1 MFFSE
6 PKVSLPAYVAIFD
19 TTLRD
24 GEQMPGCALRPEEK
38 TEIAHQLDMLGVDV
52 IEAGFPIA
60 SEGERQAIKSIT
72 KEGLNS
78 EICGLARSNKADI
91 DAVISCNVD
100 RVHTFIATSA
110 LHMEKKLKMTPEEV
124 IEHAVSGVE
133 YVKDHGLKS
142 EFSAEDATRSDI
154 EFLKKVFAS
163 AVEAGADVV
172 DIPDTVGVAIPRTM
186 FHIVREV
193 KSAVNVPVAVHCHD
207 DFGLAVANSLA
218 SVEAGAEQV
227 HVCVNGIGERAGN
240 ASLEEVALALQ
251 VHYGI
256 QTGIRTEEIYK
267 TSQLVTRL
275 MRVLIA
281 PNKAIVGANAFAH
294 ESGIHSHGVLVSP
307 KTYEPIAPEMV
318 GARRKFVAGKHAG
331 KHGVKAILES
341 IGIYPTENQ
350 LDEIIYRVKELG
362 DKGIKVSDA
371 DLEGVARAL
380 IGEIPSEEKSLEL
393 IDVTVVSGN
402 KVQPFAVV
410 RLKVNSN
417 VKTYTNFGVGPIDAS
432 VRAVKMVAKD
442 LVNFDLTGFELR
454 SIGKGTEALGEVT
467 VDIEDD
473 ESNVVSSRAVR
484 EDIVLA
490 GIEAV
495 IDAVNRLILT
505 RKGKTGA
512 K

>member
-307 KTYEPIAPEMV
+307 QTYEPIAPEMV

-380 IGEIPSEEKSLEL
+380 I
-393 IDVTVVSGN
+393 
-402 KVQPFAVV
+402 
-410 RLKVNSN
+410 
-417 VKTYTNFGVGPIDAS
+417 
-432 VRAVKMVAKD
+432 
-442 LVNFDLTGFELR
+442 
-454 SIGKGTEALGEVT
+454 
-467 VDIEDD
+467 
-473 ESNVVSSRAVR
+473 
-484 EDIVLA
+484 
-490 GIEAV
+490 
-495 IDAVNRLILT
+495 
-505 RKGKTGA
+505 
-512 K
+512 